1 MPEQE
6 QDILWGVCDLQM
18 LNIPQYVT
26 HICWGQQECGLSW
39 VSWPILQKED
49 TGYHA
54 WKCSSFLPGP
64 RKKVLNAAVKNCRDS
79 DVLQWQWQRARRKS
93 IALDKSP
100 KRSHIHGHTSS
111 YFTSNSRKLPRKWIP
126 PPLCH
131 HQLLQR
137 AGIESVRHNLMPTMN
152 HHQSE
157 RIQLVFLF
165 FPFAWNIQFLF
176 TDNPWHSV
184 GVKRYHTF
192 ENISESNYN

>member
-79 DVLQWQWQRARRKS
+79 DVLQRQWQRARRKS
-93 IALDKSP
+93 IALDKVQREATFMDTHPVTSP
-100 KRSHIHGHTSS
+100 ATVVNCQGNGSH
-111 YFTSNSRKLPRKWIP
+111 
-126 PPLCH
+126 PLCVTISSSKE
-131 HQLLQR
+131 QVLNLF
-137 AGIESVRHNLMPTMN
+137 GITWC
-152 HHQSE
+152 Q
-157 RIQLVFLF
+157 
-165 FPFAWNIQFLF
+165 
-176 TDNPWHSV
+176 PWIIIK
-184 GVKRYHTF
+184 VK
-192 ENISESNYN
+192 ESN